1 MPFSKLEVSWH
12 HMFKT
17 CLNLAMCKGMEDT
30 SPVNVPDRLSVL
42 LAYQSSRAGCSQALL
57 PLWIGRMLA
66 DSERLVVKNVVGAVS
81 VQGRAGSAVCLEA
94 HDVPIL
100 HVGSPRP
107 ARCSSCMHPRDVFIG
122 YHPPGHE

>member
-30 SPVNVPDRLSVL
+30 SPVNVPDRLSLL
-42 LAYQSSRAGCSQALL
+42 LAYHSSRAGCSQALL

-66 DSERLVVKNVVGAVS
+66 DSERLVVKNRYRCRVGA
-81 VQGRAGSAVCLEA
+81 RACWQRGL
-94 HDVPIL
+94 L
-100 HVGSPRP
+100 GSPRCP
-107 ARCSSCMHPRDVFIG
+107 NAPGWEPPTCALLFLHAPKRCVHWL
-122 YHPPGHE
+122 PPTWT